1 MEGTEQGLESTPSTH
16 RKGSDVVGKETLVG
30 QAAECP
36 VETIE
41 EKLWFA
47 LITLYNFVES

>member
-16 RKGSDVVGKETLVG
+16 RRGSDGEEALVR

-47 LITLYNFVES
+47 VITLYNFVES